1 MHKILEGELGRVALA
16 DLLVLL
22 AGGRYTAVLVLER
35 DDRETKLFVRTGQ
48 PVFAVSSDGEL
59 RLGRLLV
66 RQGRLRQADVDA
78 AMQKTHA
85 GARLGQ
91 VLLAARL
98 LSEVELSAALK
109 VQVSEAIYDAFTWST
124 GRFTVYDGVPPPAT
138 AVMLDGEL
146 HSLIMEGV
154 RRLDLR
160 VRAEELTSALDHVL
174 EALPNPERVKHKVVL
189 THAEWQVFFL
199 IDGRRTLRD
208 IARLMGS
215 EHESH
220 TLLTIARLLAARFAV
235 LAGTATPGGGLEAI
249 PEAIE
254 DSTRLALSGSPG
266 PVAAVEVA
274 TGVRARAPHDDTRQ
288 VVSPEAV
295 EYLPDARRVTVS
307 RLIWLHAEGET
318 SFPLGREAHTLGR
331 HRNNDIVVGDPK
343 VSSFHA
349 RIDRSGEGF
358 TVHDLGSRN
367 GTFVN
372 GRRITSLALEDGNEL
387 RLGTARLLYKVDFT
401 SEL

>member
-16 DLLVLL
+16 DLLALL
-22 AGGRYTAVLVLER
+22 AGGRCTAVLVLER
-35 DDRETKLFVRTGQ
+35 EDRETKLFLRTGQ

-78 AMQKTHA
+78 AMRKTQA

-91 VLLAARL
+91 VLLAGHL

-109 VQVSEAIYDAFTWST
+109 VQVSEAIYDAFAWTT
-124 GRFTVYDGVPPPAT
+124 GTFTVYDGVPPPAT
-138 AVMLDGEL
+138 AVTLDGEL

-160 VRAEELTSALDHVL
+160 ARAEELKGALDQVL

-189 THAEWQVFFL
+189 THGEWQVFFL

-208 IARLMGS
+208 IARLMGV
-215 EHESH
+215 EHEGH
-220 TLLTIARLLAARFAV
+220 TLLTIARLLAARFVA
-235 LAGTATPGGGLEAI
+235 LAGLAPAGAGAEALPEGG
-249 PEAIE
+249 E
-254 DSTRLALSGSPG
+254 DSTRLALGGGPG
-266 PVAAVEVA
+266 PAVEVA

-295 EYLPDARRVTVS
+295 EYLADARRVTVS

-358 TVHDLGSRN
+358 TVQDLGSRN

-372 GRRITSLALEDGNEL
+372 GRRITSVALEDGNEL